1 MRELEKPTST
11 WARMRSKHALNKVA
25 LTAVD
30 VLDAGIRIQQR
41 PAPNYQMLASCQQY
55 LTRARWVEA
64 LRHRPRKDLPRA
76 IIQHRMEIDF
86 RSVEQLDERGIDV
99 PDFVWLRS
107 SNTDGGL
114 GRVEAL
120 PWASPTM
127 LAHKICPGA
136 GGSKDLADSLGI
148 ASQGAERHVPMLGRQ
163 YHLLDVGHL
172 DGREVARAG
181 SRARGAIVQSA
192 DRRGGAV
199 PSVVSPGF
207 EMRDT
212 QDHGEGEEWFCT
224 GDGTQDFGFG
234 AAFREPL
241 ASEGEAGSAEHRQEN
256 SDNGGENAHS
266 AIKLCDGVHQLLA
279 VLVERF
285 DGDDRAL
292 TTSSPGRNSG
302 ARDPDVLGQAYR
314 S

>member
-1 MRELEKPTST
+1 M
-11 WARMRSKHALNKVA
+11 
-25 LTAVD
+25 
-30 VLDAGIRIQQR
+30 
-41 PAPNYQMLASCQQY
+41 
-55 LTRARWVEA
+55 
-64 LRHRPRKDLPRA
+64 
-76 IIQHRMEIDF
+76 
-86 RSVEQLDERGIDV
+86 
-99 PDFVWLRS
+99 
-107 SNTDGGL
+107 
-114 GRVEAL
+114 EAL

-172 DGREVARAG
+172 DGRELARAG
-181 SRARGAIVQSA
+181 SRARGAIVQTA

-224 GDGTQDFGFG
+224 GGGTQDSGFG

-241 ASEGEAGSAEHRQEN
+241 ASECEAGSAEHRQEN
-256 SDNGGENAHS
+256 SDNGREDAHS
-266 AIKLCDGVHQLLA
+266 AIKLCDGVHQLLS

-292 TTSSPGRNSG
+292 TTSSPGGNSG
-302 ARDPDVLGQAYR
+302 ARDPDVLGQASGTGPDHLKSLCVANKLKDSSR
-314 S
+314 TLRVSASISACLSAARTRCRVEPTAVLAGIFRVIRLW